1 MILHFSRYICNMKFL
16 KYIAPALLAPL
27 FFSCSEDELG
37 PSIFPEVS
45 DEPDPASYTYKFDKW
60 LNDNFRDVYNVDFKY
75 LMEDVEAN
83 MDYNLVPATLENAMD
98 IALLTKYLWYDSYK
112 ELTGEDFIKSYG
124 PRILHLV
131 GSPAYNPQ
139 TGTEILGLAEGGLKV
154 TLFKV
159 NEMDLSD
166 INMLNEYYFRTMHH
180 EFGHILHQTKSYPT
194 DFNLLSTGRYDE
206 SSWQSKQPG
215 YVASL
220 GFITPYAS
228 SQAREDFAE
237 TIANY
242 VTRTEDQMQLI
253 LWMAQKGWTTG
264 SGKAD
269 GELEDED
276 ADYYC
281 YYFYDDPSNPESIHY
296 FLTSREQGYG
306 QYRMGLI
313 GLNNEYL
320 TTVEEVEAYLEE
332 LSQTREIFPVQ
343 DKDNVNGYEVIMS
356 KQSIARNWF
365 TDQWGISFDELRN
378 IVQEHQKN
386 YKTELERLRQEVENI
401 PVPSVAN

>member
-1 MILHFSRYICNMKFL
+1 MKLSRYIL
-16 KYIAPALLAPL
+16 AGILAPCLLA
-27 FFSCSEDELG
+27 SCDDDKLG
-37 PSIFPEVS
+37 STIFPDVS
-45 DEPDPASYTYKFDKW
+45 DEPDSNSYTYKFDKW
-60 LNDNFRDVYNVDFKY
+60 INSNFRDIYNVDFKY
-75 LMEDVEAN
+75 LMEDVEAD
-83 MDYNLVPATLENAMD
+83 MDYNLVPATYENARD
-98 IALLTKYLWYDSYK
+98 LALLTKYLWYDSYK

-139 TGTEILGLAEGGLKV
+139 TGTETLGLAEGGLKV

-159 NEMDLSD
+159 NEMDLDD

-194 DFNLLSTGRYDE
+194 DFNLLSTGRYDD
-206 SSWQSKQPG
+206 SSWQSRQPG

-242 VTRTEDQMQLI
+242 LTRTQEQMDLI
-253 LWMAQKGWTTG
+253 LWMAKQGWTTG
-264 SGKAD
+264 SDKAD
-269 GELEDED
+269 GELEDEN

-281 YYFYDDPSNPESIHY
+281 YYYYDDPSDPESKHY
-296 FLTSREQGYG
+296 FFYSQEKAYKN
-306 QYRMGLI
+306 YRMGMV
-313 GLNNEYL
+313 GEKGEYL
-320 TTVEEVEAYLEE
+320 TTVEEVEAYLEKMRE
-332 LSQTREIFPVQ
+332 KHEIFPVE
-343 DKDNVNGYEVIMS
+343 DKDKVDGFEVIKQ

-365 TDQWGISFDELRN
+365 TDQWKISFDDLRTIVQRRQADFDIDALRN
-378 IVQEHQKN
+378 
-386 YKTELERLRQEVENI
+386 EVDAI
-401 PVPSVAN
+401 Q

>member
-1 MILHFSRYICNMKFL
+1 MKFL
-16 KYIAPALLAPL
+16 KYITPALLAPL
-27 FFSCSEDELG
+27 FLACSKEELG

-60 LNDNFRDVYNVDFKY
+60 LNTNFRDEYNVDFKY
-75 LMEDVEAN
+75 LMEDVEAD
-83 MDYNLVPATLENAMD
+83 MDYNLVPATLDNAMD
-98 IALLTKYLWYDSYK
+98 LALLTKYLWYDSYAEAYK
-112 ELTGEDFIKSYG
+112 SKDFIKSYG
-124 PRILHLV
+124 PRILHLI
-131 GSPAYNPQ
+131 GSPAYNPNS
-139 TGTEILGLAEGGLKV
+139 GTETLGLAEGGLKV

-242 VTRTEDQMQLI
+242 LTRTEEQMDLI
-253 LWMAQKGWTTG
+253 LWMAQRGWTTG
-264 SGKAD
+264 SDKAD

-276 ADYYC
+276 AVYYC
-281 YYFYDDPSNPESIHY
+281 YYYYSDPSNPESIEY
-296 FLTSREQGYG
+296 FLSSSEKRADD
-306 QYRMGLI
+306 YRMGLV
-313 GLNNEYL
+313 GMKGEYL
-320 TTVEEVEAYLEE
+320 TSVQEVEDYLDNIRRN
-332 LSQTREIFPVQ
+332 REIFPVE
-343 DKDNVNGYEVIMS
+343 DKDNVDGYDIIKT

-365 TDQWGISFDELRN
+365 TDQWKLSFDELRT

-386 YKTELERLRQEVENI
+386 YKTELEKLRKEVDDI
-401 PVPSVAN
+401 QVPSVAN

>member
-1 MILHFSRYICNMKFL
+1 MNLK
-16 KYIAPALLAPL
+16 KYILAALAAPLLAA
-27 FFSCSEDELG
+27 CSSDDLG
-37 PSIFPEVS
+37 PTIFPDVS
-45 DEPDPASYTYKFDKW
+45 DEPDPNSYTYKFDKW
-60 LNDNFRDVYNVDFKY
+60 LNNNFRDIYNVDFKY
-75 LMEDVEAN
+75 LMEDVEAD
-83 MDYNLVPATLENAMD
+83 MEYNLVPATYENARD
-98 IALLTKYLWYDSYK
+98 LALLTKYLWYDSYK

-131 GSPAYNPQ
+131 GSPAYNPNS
-139 TGTEILGLAEGGLKV
+139 GTETLGLAEGGLKV

-159 NEMDLSD
+159 NEMDLDD

-194 DFNLLSTGRYDE
+194 DFNLLSTGRYDD

-242 VTRTEDQMQLI
+242 LTRTPEQMDLI
-253 LWMAQKGWTTG
+253 LWMSKQGWTNG
-264 SGKAD
+264 S
-269 GELEDED
+269 ENEDVDLDDENT
-276 ADYYC
+276 DYYC
-281 YYFYDDPSNPESIHY
+281 YYYLDSDDPNVKHY
-296 FLTSREQGYG
+296 FFYSQEKTFGN
-306 QYRMGLI
+306 YRMGMV

-320 TTVEEVEAYLEE
+320 TTVEEVEDYLAS
-332 LSQTREIFPVQ
+332 LSETREIFPVE
-343 DKDNVNGYEVIMS
+343 DKDKVNGYEVIMQ

-365 TDQWGISFDELRN
+365 TDQWKISFDNLRN
-378 IVQEHQKN
+378 IVQRRQN
-386 YKTELERLRQEVENI
+386 DFDINALRNEVESI
-401 PVPSVAN
+401 Q

>member
-1 MILHFSRYICNMKFL
+1 MRIA
-16 KYIAPALLAPL
+16 KYILAVLLAPCL
-27 FFSCSEDELG
+27 LASCDDDKLG
-37 PSIFPEVS
+37 PTIFPDVS
-45 DEPDPASYTYKFDKW
+45 DEPDPTSYTYKFDKW
-60 LNDNFRDVYNVDFKY
+60 INMNFRDIYNVAFKY
-75 LMEDVEAN
+75 LMEDVEADMN
-83 MDYNLVPATLENAMD
+83 YNLVPATYENARD
-98 IALLTKYLWYDSYK
+98 LALLTKYLWYDSYK

-131 GSPAYNPQ
+131 GSPAYNPNS
-139 TGTEILGLAEGGLKV
+139 GTETLGLAEGGLKV

-242 VTRTEDQMQLI
+242 LTRTPDQMELI
-253 LWMAQKGWTTG
+253 LWMAKQGWTTG
-264 SGKAD
+264 SDKAE
-269 GELEDED
+269 GELEDEN
-276 ADYYC
+276 ADYFC
-281 YYFYDDPSNPESIHY
+281 YYYYDDPSDLESKHY
-296 FLTSREQGYG
+296 FFYSLEKTYG
-306 QYRMGLI
+306 NYRMGMV
-313 GLNNEYL
+313 GERGEYL
-320 TTVEEVEAYLEE
+320 TTVEEVEAYLDKMRE
-332 LSQTREIFPVQ
+332 TREIFPVE
-343 DKDNVNGYEVIMS
+343 DKDKVDGYDVIMQ

-365 TDQWGISFDELRN
+365 TDQWKISFDDLRN
-378 IVQEHQKN
+378 IVQRRQQDFDIN
-386 YKTELERLRQEVENI
+386 ALRSEVESI
-401 PVPSVAN
+401 Q

>member
-1 MILHFSRYICNMKFL
+1 MNFV

-27 FFSCSEDELG
+27 MLACSEDEIG

-45 DEPDPASYTYKFDKW
+45 DEPDPSSYTYKFDKW

-75 LMEDVEAN
+75 LMEDIEAD
-83 MDYNLVPATLENAMD
+83 MDYNLVPATFENARD
-98 IALLTKYLWYDSYK
+98 LALLTKYLWYDSYD
-112 ELTGEDFIKSYG
+112 ELTGKDFIKSYG

-139 TGTEILGLAEGGLKV
+139 TGTETLGLAEGGLKV

-220 GFITPYAS
+220 GFVTPYAS

-242 VTRTEDQMQLI
+242 LTRTDEQMDLI
-253 LWMAQKGWTTG
+253 LWMAQRGWTTG
-264 SGKAD
+264 KESD
-269 GELEDED
+269 DSTLEDVD
-276 ADYYC
+276 SNYFC
-281 YYFYDDPSNPESIHY
+281 YYYYDDPSNPESIKY
-296 FLTSREQGYG
+296 FLYSQEKSYG
-306 QYRMGLI
+306 NCRI
-313 GLNNEYL
+313 GLVGMDGEYM
-320 TTVEEVEAYLEE
+320 TTVPEVEDYLDKV
-332 LSQTREIFPVQ
+332 SQNHDIYQVD
-343 DKDNVNGYEVIMS
+343 DKDNVNGYDLIKS

-365 TDQWGISFDELRN
+365 TDQWKISFDDLREIVQRRQKDFDINALRN
-378 IVQEHQKN
+378 QVESIV
-386 YKTELERLRQEVENI
+386 
-401 PVPSVAN
+401 VPAS

>member
-1 MILHFSRYICNMKFL
+1 MV
-16 KYIAPALLAPL
+16 APL
-27 FFSCSEDELG
+27 FAACSSDDLG
-37 PSIFPEVS
+37 PTIFPDVS
-45 DEPDPASYTYKFDKW
+45 DEPDPSSYTYKFDKW
-60 LNDNFRDVYNVDFKY
+60 INRNFRDIYNVDFKY
-75 LMEDVEAN
+75 LMEDVEADMN
-83 MDYNLVPATLENAMD
+83 YNLVPATYDNARD
-98 IALLTKYLWYDSYK
+98 LALLTKYLWYDSYK

-131 GSPAYNPQ
+131 GSPAYNPNS
-139 TGTEILGLAEGGLKV
+139 GTETLGLAEGGLKV

-242 VTRTEDQMQLI
+242 LTRTPDQMELI
-253 LWMAQKGWTTG
+253 LWMAQQGWTTG
-264 SGKAD
+264 SDKAE
-269 GELEDED
+269 GELEDEN
-276 ADYYC
+276 ADYFC
-281 YYFYDDPSNPESIHY
+281 YYYYDDPANVESKHY
-296 FLTSREQGYG
+296 FFYSQEQAYG
-306 QYRMGLI
+306 NYRMGMV
-313 GLNNEYL
+313 GEKGEYL
-320 TTVEEVEAYLEE
+320 TTVEEVEAYLEKMRE
-332 LSQTREIFPVQ
+332 TREIFPVE
-343 DKDNVNGYEVIMS
+343 DKDRVNGYDIIMQ

-365 TDQWGISFDELRN
+365 TDQWKISFDQLRD
-378 IVQEHQKN
+378 IVQRRQ
-386 YKTELERLRQEVENI
+386 TDFDIDALRSEVDAI
-401 PVPSVAN
+401 Q

>member
-1 MILHFSRYICNMKFL
+1 MKFN
-16 KYIAPALLAPL
+16 KYILGVIAAPLLAA
-27 FFSCSEDELG
+27 CSSDDLG
-37 PSIFPEVS
+37 PTIFPEVS

-60 LNDNFRDVYNVDFKY
+60 LNNNFRDIYNVEFKY
-75 LMEDVEAN
+75 LMEDVEADMN
-83 MDYNLVPATLENAMD
+83 YNLVPATYDNARD

-159 NEMDLSD
+159 NEMDLDD

-180 EFGHILHQTKSYPT
+180 EFSHILHQTKSYPT
-194 DFNLLSTGRYDE
+194 DFNLLSTGRYDDG
-206 SSWQSKQPG
+206 SWQSKQPG
-215 YVASL
+215 LVASM

-242 VTRTEDQMQLI
+242 LTRTPEQMDLI
-253 LWMAQKGWTTG
+253 LWMAQQGWSTE
-264 SGKAD
+264 S
-269 GELEDED
+269 ENEDSDAEED

-281 YYFYDDPSNPESIHY
+281 YYYYVDPANPESKKY
-296 FLTSREQGYG
+296 FFKSQEQAYG
-306 QYRMGLI
+306 NYQVGMVGMN
-313 GLNNEYL
+313 GEYL
-320 TTVEEVEAYLEE
+320 TTVEDVEAYLESVKE
-332 LSQTREIFPVQ
+332 KYEIYPVE
-343 DKDNVNGYEVIMS
+343 DKDKVNGYEVILQ

-365 TDQWGISFDELRN
+365 TDQWKISFDNLRD
-378 IVQEHQKN
+378 IVQRRQSDFDIN
-386 YKTELERLRQEVENI
+386 ALRQEVNSI
-401 PVPSVAN
+401 Q

>member
-1 MILHFSRYICNMKFL
+1 MKLSRYIL
-16 KYIAPALLAPL
+16 ATLATPLLVA
-27 FFSCSEDELG
+27 CSNDDLG
-37 PSIFPEVS
+37 PTIFPEVS
-45 DEPDPASYTYKFDKW
+45 DEPDPSSYTYQFDKW
-60 LNDNFRDVYNVDFKY
+60 LNQNFRDIYNVDFKY
-75 LMEDVEAN
+75 LMEDVEAD
-83 MDYNLVPATLENAMD
+83 MQYNLVPATYDNARD
-98 IALLTKYLWYDSYK
+98 LALLTKYLWYDSYK

-139 TGTEILGLAEGGLKV
+139 TGTETLGLAEGGLKV

-159 NEMDLSD
+159 NEMDLND

-206 SSWQSKQPG
+206 GSWQSKQPG

-242 VTRTEDQMQLI
+242 LTRTPDQMDLI
-253 LWMAQKGWTTG
+253 LWMSKQGWTTG
-264 SGKAD
+264 SDKAP
-269 GELEDED
+269 GEVEDDNAE
-276 ADYYC
+276 YYC
-281 YYFYDDPSNPESIHY
+281 YYYYEDPSKPETIKY
-296 FLTSREQGYG
+296 FLTSQEQAYKN
-306 QYRMGLI
+306 YRMGLVGI
-313 GLNNEYL
+313 NGEYL
-320 TTVEEVEAYLEE
+320 TTVEAVEEYLDGVRE
-332 LSQTREIFPVQ
+332 LHEIFPVE
-343 DKDNVNGYEVIMS
+343 DKDGVNGYDMIMQ

-365 TDQWGISFDELRN
+365 TDQWKISFDDLRDIVQRRQQEIDIQALRN
-378 IVQEHQKN
+378 
-386 YKTELERLRQEVENI
+386 EVESI
-401 PVPSVAN
+401 Q

>member
-1 MILHFSRYICNMKFL
+1 MKFN
-16 KYIAPALLAPL
+16 KYILGVIAAPLLAA
-27 FFSCSEDELG
+27 CSGDDLG
-37 PSIFPEVS
+37 PTIFPEVS

-60 LNDNFRDVYNVDFKY
+60 LNNNFRDIYNVEFKY
-75 LMEDVEAN
+75 LMEDVEADMN
-83 MDYNLVPATLENAMD
+83 YNLVPATYDNARD

-159 NEMDLSD
+159 NEMDLDD

-180 EFGHILHQTKSYPT
+180 EFSHILHQTKSYPT
-194 DFNLLSTGRYDE
+194 DFNLLSTGRYDDG
-206 SSWQSKQPG
+206 SWQSKQPG
-215 YVASL
+215 LVASM

-242 VTRTEDQMQLI
+242 LTRTPEQMDLI
-253 LWMAQKGWTTG
+253 LWMAQQGWSTE
-264 SGKAD
+264 SESEESD
-269 GELEDED
+269 SEED
-276 ADYYC
+276 ADYFC
-281 YYFYDDPSNPESIHY
+281 YYYYEDPANPESKKY
-296 FLTSREQGYG
+296 FFKSQEQDYG
-306 QYRMGLI
+306 NYQVGMV
-313 GLNNEYL
+313 GLNGEYL
-320 TTVEEVEAYLEE
+320 TTVEDVEAYLEKVKE
-332 LSQTREIFPVQ
+332 KYEIYPVE
-343 DKDNVNGYEVIMS
+343 DKDKVNGYEVILQ

-365 TDQWGISFDELRN
+365 TDQWKISFDDLRDIVQRRQSDFDIDALRN
-378 IVQEHQKN
+378 
-386 YKTELERLRQEVENI
+386 EVNSI
-401 PVPSVAN
+401 Q

>member
-1 MILHFSRYICNMKFL
+1 MKVS
-16 KYIAPALLAPL
+16 KYIMAAMIAPLLA
-27 FFSCSEDELG
+27 SCSEDKLG
-37 PSIFPEVS
+37 PTIFPEVS
-45 DEPDPASYTYKFDKW
+45 DEPDPSSYTYKFDKW
-60 LNDNFRDVYNVDFKY
+60 LNQNFRDVYNVDFKY
-75 LMEDVEAN
+75 LMEDVEAD
-83 MDYNLVPATLENAMD
+83 MEYNLVPATYDNARD
-98 IALLTKYLWYDSYK
+98 LALLTKYLWYDSYK

-139 TGTEILGLAEGGLKV
+139 TGTETLGLAEGGLKV

-159 NEMDLSD
+159 NEMDLDD

-194 DFNLLSTGRYDE
+194 DFNLLSTGRYDD

-215 YVASL
+215 YVASR

-242 VTRTEDQMQLI
+242 LTRTPEQMDLI
-253 LWMAQKGWTTG
+253 LWMAKQGWTTE

-269 GELEDED
+269 NEVEEDD
-276 ADYYC
+276 ANYYC
-281 YYFYDDPSNPESIHY
+281 YYVLDDPKNPEKRHY
-296 FLTSREQGYG
+296 FFHSQEKAYKD
-306 QYRMGLI
+306 YRMGVI
-313 GLNNEYL
+313 GLNDEYL
-320 TTVEEVEAYLEE
+320 TTVEAVEAYLKQVKEKYGE
-332 LSQTREIFPVQ
+332 VYPVEDTDQ
-343 DKDNVNGYEVIMS
+343 INGYEVIMQ

-365 TDQWGISFDELRN
+365 TDQWKISFDDLRN
-378 IVQEHQKN
+378 IVQRRQKDFDIN
-386 YKTELERLRQEVENI
+386 ALRNEVESI
-401 PVPSVAN
+401 Q